1 MRCQVIAEAS
11 GECTGEHEPEMV
23 QRLLKSLR
31 LTANAA
37 FNRGLLH

>member
-11 GECTGEHEPEMV
+11 GEYTGKYEREMV
-23 QRLLKSLR
+23 QRLLKPLR